1 MAAMDFPQH
10 SKQVLEQ
17 LNQQRQL
24 GLLCDC
30 TFVVNGINFKAH
42 KAVLAACSEYFR
54 MLFVDQKDVVHLDIN
69 NTAGL
74 GQVLD
79 FMYTAKLSLNPDN
92 VEDVLAVAGFLQ
104 MQEIV
109 SACNALKSLTVL
121 AESPVESQEVPAEM
135 GAEKAAVEDKAVAA
149 VTRGDSDKPKQV
161 PPNQEGKEEAPVAA
175 AAQPEEQA
183 EQRDV
188 KEVPAGGADGA
199 ARAGPA
205 DGFPSPTQPAE
216 GAMGGS
222 SPAAEGSVPQHA
234 ATGEVELEGKEEEE
248 EMVAEDEEEA
258 KTPREVQPKLE
269 NGENAEDNESGS
281 TDSGQENSGETR
293 LLRSGTYSDRTES
306 KAYGSVT
313 HKCEDCGKEFTHT
326 GNFKRHIRIHT
337 GEKPFSCRECNK
349 AFSDPA
355 ACKAHEKTH
364 SPLKPYGCEECGKS
378 YRLISLLNLH
388 KKRHTGEAKYR
399 CDDCGKLFTTSGN
412 LKRHQLVHS
421 GEKPYQC
428 DYCGRSFSDPTS
440 KMRHLETHDTDKEH
454 KCPHCDKKFNQV
466 GNLKAHLKI
475 HIADGPLKCR
485 ECGKQFTTSGNLKR
499 HLRIHSGEK
508 PYVCVHCQ
516 RQFADPGALQRHV
529 RIHTGEKP
537 CQCLICGKAF
547 TQASSLI
554 AHVRQHTGEK
564 PYVCERC
571 GKRFVQSS
579 QLANHIRH
587 HDNIRPHKC
596 TVCNKAFVN
605 VGDLSKHIIIHTGE
619 KPFLCD
625 KCGRGFNRVDN
636 LRSHVKTVHQGK
648 AGMKIL
654 EPEDGGEVNIVTV
667 ASDDMVTLATEA
679 LAATAVTQL
688 TVVPVAAAVTADETE
703 ALKAEITKAVKQ
715 VQEAGEEG
723 RGPVACSTGSR
734 PAASPAQASPLPLQ
748 TPTPRSSTPATPA
761 GRNSWTPPAW
771 RSMSASTRPRPSSCS
786 RPTRTFT
793 SNTGPPPPPGKQ
805 SRSSPRGS
813 CSFAPAMP
821 PLSPP
826 PPPWPLCRWPGRA
839 RRPPSDLPALPRLY
853 LKTAAWKWCKK
864 CISGRRD
871 GRNKL
876 QYFLT
881 RVLRPTGPQ
890 RLSGGRGLPSPA
902 LCAPCTCTSG
912 SVPAV
917 GEGGRPPGL
926 EPSSSAPQHQQ
937 LAQRNQGIAL
947 MANGGADGCSH
958 PPGAALGAAAG
969 ARSPLKPLSKLF
981 PSCCS

>member
-30 TFVVNGINFKAH
+30 TFVVDGIDFKAH

-54 MLFVDQKDVVHLDIN
+54 MLFVDQKDVVHLDISN
-69 NTAGL
+69 AAGL
-74 GQVLD
+74 GQVLE
-79 FMYTAKLSLNPDN
+79 FMYTAKLSLSPEN

-109 SACNALKSLTVL
+109 SACNALKSLTVS
-121 AESPVESQEVPAEM
+121 AEPSSEIHKVPAVTGDAKAPGAAEMLGELTRAEQVPSERREVTMPEAAAEPKETAPEEEEGSKETTPRAGAGDTVQDNGPSEVP
-135 GAEKAAVEDKAVAA
+135 G
-149 VTRGDSDKPKQV
+149 SQ
-161 PPNQEGKEEAPVAA
+161 Q
-175 AAQPEEQA
+175 QPE
-183 EQRDV
+183 DTG
-188 KEVPAGGADGA
+188 PS
-199 ARAGPA
+199 RA
-205 DGFPSPTQPAE
+205 
-216 GAMGGS
+216 
-222 SPAAEGSVPQHA
+222 SPAAKCGSSQSSEQEM
-234 ATGEVELEGKEEEE
+234 EVELEGKEEEE
-248 EMVAEDEEEA
+248 ETTAEEEEEEEA
-258 KTPREVQPKLE
+258 KDLKEEHSRLE
-269 NGENAEDNESGS
+269 NGDNPEDNESGG
-281 TDSGQENSGETR
+281 TDSGQENSGEAR

-516 RQFADPGALQRHV
+516 RQFADPGALQRHI

-596 TVCNKAFVN
+596 NVCSKAFVN

-648 AGMKIL
+648 AGIKIL
-654 EPEDGGEVNIVTV
+654 EPEEGDEVNIVTV

-715 VQEAGEEG
+715 VQEADPNTQILYACDSCGEKFLDANSLAQHVRIHTAQALVMFQADTDFYQQYGAATTWQAEQVIQSG
-723 RGPVACSTGSR
+723 ELLFRARDGAEVQTPVAEECQH
-734 PAASPAQASPLPLQ
+734 PA
-748 TPTPRSSTPATPA
+748 
-761 GRNSWTPPAW
+761 
-771 RSMSASTRPRPSSCS
+771 
-786 RPTRTFT
+786 
-793 SNTGPPPPPGKQ
+793 
-805 SRSSPRGS
+805 
-813 CSFAPAMP
+813 
-821 PLSPP
+821 
-826 PPPWPLCRWPGRA
+826 
-839 RRPPSDLPALPRLY
+839 
-853 LKTAAWKWCKK
+853 
-864 CISGRRD
+864 
-871 GRNKL
+871 
-876 QYFLT
+876 
-881 RVLRPTGPQ
+881 
-890 RLSGGRGLPSPA
+890 
-902 LCAPCTCTSG
+902 
-912 SVPAV
+912 
-917 GEGGRPPGL
+917 E
-926 EPSSSAPQHQQ
+926 
-937 LAQRNQGIAL
+937 
-947 MANGGADGCSH
+947 
-958 PPGAALGAAAG
+958 
-969 ARSPLKPLSKLF
+969 
-981 PSCCS
+981 

>member
-1 MAAMDFPQH
+1 MDFPQH

-79 FMYTAKLSLNPDN
+79 FMYT
-92 VEDVLAVAGFLQ
+92 

-121 AESPVESQEVPAEM
+121 AESPVESQEVPAET
-135 GAEKAAVEDKAVAA
+135 GAEKAAGEDKAVAA

-161 PPNQEGKEEAPVAA
+161 PPTQEGKEEAPEAA

-183 EQRDV
+183 EQLDV
-188 KEVPAGGADGA
+188 KEVPAEGQQPGA
-199 ARAGPA
+199 A
-205 DGFPSPTQPAE
+205 
-216 GAMGGS
+216 
-222 SPAAEGSVPQHA
+222 
-234 ATGEVELEGKEEEE
+234 EVELEGKEEEG
-248 EMVAEDEEEA
+248 EMAAEDEEEA
-258 KTPREVQPKLE
+258 KIPKEVQPKLE

-355 ACKAHEKTH
+355 FYPLLLH

-412 LKRHQLVHS
+412 LKRHQL
-421 GEKPYQC
+421 
-428 DYCGRSFSDPTS
+428 
-440 KMRHLETHDTDKEH
+440 THDTDKEH

-667 ASDDMVTLATEA
+667 ASDEMVTLATEA

-715 VQEAGEEG
+715 VQEADPNTQILYACDSCGEKFLDATSLAQHV
-723 RGPVACSTGSR
+723 RIHT
-734 PAASPAQASPLPLQ
+734 AQALVMFQADTDFYQQYGAATATWQTEQVLPTGELLFRARDA
-748 TPTPRSSTPATPA
+748 PSEPPATPL
-761 GRNSWTPPAW
+761 
-771 RSMSASTRPRPSSCS
+771 
-786 RPTRTFT
+786 
-793 SNTGPPPPPGKQ
+793 
-805 SRSSPRGS
+805 
-813 CSFAPAMP
+813 APV
-821 PLSPP
+821 PL
-826 PPPWPLCRWPGRA
+826 A
-839 RRPPSDLPALPRLY
+839 
-853 LKTAAWKWCKK
+853 
-864 CISGRRD
+864 
-871 GRNKL
+871 
-876 QYFLT
+876 
-881 RVLRPTGPQ
+881 
-890 RLSGGRGLPSPA
+890 
-902 LCAPCTCTSG
+902 
-912 SVPAV
+912 
-917 GEGGRPPGL
+917 GEGQ
-926 EPSSSAPQHQQ
+926 APTE
-937 LAQRNQGIAL
+937 
-947 MANGGADGCSH
+947 
-958 PPGAALGAAAG
+958 
-969 ARSPLKPLSKLF
+969 
-981 PSCCS
+981 

>member
-1 MAAMDFPQH
+1 MDFPQH
-10 SKQVLEQ
+10 SQQVLEQ

-30 TFVVNGINFKAH
+30 TFVVDGIDFKAH
-42 KAVLAACSEYFR
+42 KAVLAACSDYFR
-54 MLFVDQKDVVHLDIN
+54 MLFVDQKDVVHLDISN
-69 NTAGL
+69 AAGL
-74 GQVLD
+74 GHVLE
-79 FMYTAKLSLNPDN
+79 FMYTAKLSLSPDN

-109 SACNALKSLTVL
+109 SACNALKSLTVPSENPPGMNQQPSEIGADKVTADTKTL
-121 AESPVESQEVPAEM
+121 VVAEALGEPDKA
-135 GAEKAAVEDKAVAA
+135 KAAAPD
-149 VTRGDSDKPKQV
+149 T
-161 PPNQEGKEEAPVAA
+161 EGKEEKPEAT
-175 AAQPEEQA
+175 AQPEAPEEQPVGQ
-183 EQRDV
+183 EGEPPRSDTLG
-188 KEVPAGGADGA
+188 PAVTPSTPCPDTSVLTGTGADIQGNPKVDIP
-199 ARAGPA
+199 GLPQ
-205 DGFPSPTQPAE
+205 PSDSTEEE
-216 GAMGGS
+216 GEMI
-222 SPAAEGSVPQHA
+222 
-234 ATGEVELEGKEEEE
+234 VEEEDEGKIPEEE
-248 EMVAEDEEEA
+248 
-258 KTPREVQPKLE
+258 PVQLE
-269 NGENAEDNESGS
+269 NEENTEDNESGS
-281 TDSGQENSGETR
+281 TDSGQENSGEPCV
-293 LLRSGTYSDRTES
+293 LRSGTYSDRTES

-364 SPLKPYGCEECGKS
+364 SPLKPYSCEECGKS

-388 KKRHTGEAKYR
+388 KKRHTGEARYR
-399 CDDCGKLFTTSGN
+399 CEDCGKLFTTSGN

-648 AGMKIL
+648 AGIKIL
-654 EPEDGGEVNIVTV
+654 EPEEGDEVNIVTV
-667 ASDDMVTLATEA
+667 ASNDMVTLATEA

-688 TVVPVAAAVTADETE
+688 T
-703 ALKAEITKAVKQ
+703 
-715 VQEAGEEG
+715 GELG
-723 RGPVACSTGSR
+723 GPIG
-734 PAASPAQASPLPLQ
+734 
-748 TPTPRSSTPATPA
+748 TPA
-761 GRNSWTPPAW
+761 
-771 RSMSASTRPRPSSCS
+771 
-786 RPTRTFT
+786 
-793 SNTGPPPPPGKQ
+793 PPPFL
-805 SRSSPRGS
+805 
-813 CSFAPAMP
+813 CVF
-821 PLSPP
+821 LSPP
-826 PPPWPLCRWPGRA
+826 ADPNTQI
-839 RRPPSDLPALPRLY
+839 LY
-853 LKTAAWKWCKK
+853 ACDSCGEK
-864 CISGRRD
+864 
-871 GRNKL
+871 
-876 QYFLT
+876 FLD
-881 RVLRPTGPQ
+881 
-890 RLSGGRGLPSPA
+890 A
-902 LCAPCTCTSG
+902 
-912 SVPAV
+912 
-917 GEGGRPPGL
+917 
-926 EPSSSAPQHQQ
+926 SS
-937 LAQRNQGIAL
+937 LAQHVRIHTAQAL
-947 MANGGADGCSH
+947 VMFQAEPDFYQPYGN
-958 PPGAALGAAAG
+958 AG
-969 ARSPLKPLSKLF
+969 WPAEQ
-981 PSCCS
+981 

>member
-1 MAAMDFPQH
+1 MEFPQH

-30 TFVVNGINFKAH
+30 TFVVDGINFKAH

-54 MLFVDQKDVVHLDIN
+54 MLFVDQKDVVHLDISN
-69 NTAGL
+69 AAGRLFSL
-74 GQVLD
+74 GQVLE

-92 VEDVLAVAGFLQ
+92 VEDVMAVAGFLQ

-109 SACNALKSLTVL
+109 SACNALKSLSMP
-121 AESPVESQEVPAEM
+121 AESPAESQQHPAEI
-135 GAEKAAVEDKAVAA
+135 GTDKATVEDKKVAEPL
-149 VTRGDSDKPKQV
+149 GDLDKTKPV
-161 PPNQEGKEEAPVAA
+161 PP
-175 AAQPEEQA
+175 
-183 EQRDV
+183 D
-188 KEVPAGGADGA
+188 
-199 ARAGPA
+199 
-205 DGFPSPTQPAE
+205 
-216 GAMGGS
+216 
-222 SPAAEGSVPQHA
+222 
-234 ATGEVELEGKEEEE
+234 LEGKEETPAAAAATQPEVQAEQLSGQKGEPPWDTPDSAEE
-248 EMVAEDEEEA
+248 GEVTAEEEEEA
-258 KTPREVQPKLE
+258 KIPEEEQPRLE

-293 LLRSGTYSDRTES
+293 LLRSGTYSDRTET

-440 KMRHLETHDTDKEH
+440 KMRHLETHDTNKEH

-596 TVCNKAFVN
+596 SVCNKAFVN

-648 AGMKIL
+648 AGIKIL
-654 EPEDGGEVNIVTV
+654 EPEEGDEVNIVTV

-688 TVVPVAAAVTADETE
+688 TVVPVAAA
-703 ALKAEITKAVKQ
+703 EITKAVKQ
-715 VQEAGEEG
+715 VQEADPNTQILYACDSCGEKFLDASSLAQHVRIHTAQALVMFQADTDFYQQYGPAGAWQAEQVIPAGELLFRTRDAPPEPTAAPLAPAPGAGEG
-723 RGPVACSTGSR
+723 Q
-734 PAASPAQASPLPLQ
+734 SPA
-748 TPTPRSSTPATPA
+748 
-761 GRNSWTPPAW
+761 
-771 RSMSASTRPRPSSCS
+771 
-786 RPTRTFT
+786 
-793 SNTGPPPPPGKQ
+793 
-805 SRSSPRGS
+805 
-813 CSFAPAMP
+813 
-821 PLSPP
+821 
-826 PPPWPLCRWPGRA
+826 
-839 RRPPSDLPALPRLY
+839 
-853 LKTAAWKWCKK
+853 
-864 CISGRRD
+864 
-871 GRNKL
+871 
-876 QYFLT
+876 
-881 RVLRPTGPQ
+881 
-890 RLSGGRGLPSPA
+890 
-902 LCAPCTCTSG
+902 
-912 SVPAV
+912 
-917 GEGGRPPGL
+917 E
-926 EPSSSAPQHQQ
+926 
-937 LAQRNQGIAL
+937 
-947 MANGGADGCSH
+947 
-958 PPGAALGAAAG
+958 
-969 ARSPLKPLSKLF
+969 
-981 PSCCS
+981 

>member
-1 MAAMDFPQH
+1 MDFPQH
-10 SKQVLEQ
+10 SKQVLER

-30 TFVVNGINFKAH
+30 TFVVDGIDFKAH
-42 KAVLAACSEYFR
+42 KAVLAACSDYFR
-54 MLFVDQKDVVHLDIN
+54 MLFVDQKDVVHLDISN
-69 NTAGL
+69 AAGL
-74 GQVLD
+74 GQVLE
-79 FMYTAKLSLNPDN
+79 FMYTARLSLSPDN

-104 MQEIV
+104 MQEVV
-109 SACNALKSLTVL
+109 SACNALKAL
-121 AESPVESQEVPAEM
+121 AGRP
-135 GAEKAAVEDKAVAA
+135 
-149 VTRGDSDKPKQV
+149 
-161 PPNQEGKEEAPVAA
+161 
-175 AAQPEEQA
+175 
-183 EQRDV
+183 
-188 KEVPAGGADGA
+188 DGA
-199 ARAGPA
+199 APSREAPAGARPLR
-205 DGFPSPTQPAE
+205 FPGRRRRPR
-216 GAMGGS
+216 
-222 SPAAEGSVPQHA
+222 A
-234 ATGEVELEGKEEEE
+234 ATRRPRAARPPQVRWGPPWHPLCPGAVWGRPQRPGSALSAARESQGSCRNGLTPVALNLCSGLGKTHRGCVSDAASHFWNPCFLNAETGLEGKEEEE
-248 EMVAEDEEEA
+248 ETTVEEEEEA
-258 KTPREVQPKLE
+258 KGAEEEQPRLE
-269 NGENAEDNESGS
+269 NGDNAEDNESGS
-281 TDSGQENSGETR
+281 TDSGQETSGESR
-293 LLRSGTYSDRTES
+293 LLRSGSYSDRTES

-313 HKCEDCGKEFTHT
+313 HKCEVRPARPRGRPRGVGTGHTRPSLRPQDCGKEFTHT

-364 SPLKPYGCEECGKS
+364 SPLKPYSCEECGKS

-537 CQCLICGKAF
+537 CQCRLCGKAF

-605 VGDLSKHIIIHTGE
+605 VGDLSKHIIIHTGGSGLPPRAAAAPSPPLTAASAAPGE

-648 AGMKIL
+648 AGIKIL
-654 EPEDGGEVNIVTV
+654 EPEEGDEVNIVTV
-667 ASDDMVTLATEA
+667 ASEDMVTLATEA
-679 LAATAVTQL
+679 LATTAVTQL

-715 VQEAGEEG
+715 VQEAD
-723 RGPVACSTGSR
+723 PNTQILYACDSCGDKFLDANSLAQHVRIHT
-734 PAASPAQASPLPLQ
+734 AQALVMFQADTDFYQQYGAAAAWPAEQVIQAGELLFR
-748 TPTPRSSTPATPA
+748 PRDGAAEGPA
-761 GRNSWTPPAW
+761 PPAE
-771 RSMSASTRPRPSSCS
+771 A
-786 RPTRTFT
+786 
-793 SNTGPPPPPGKQ
+793 PPPPE
-805 SRSSPRGS
+805 
-813 CSFAPAMP
+813 APA
-821 PLSPP
+821 
-826 PPPWPLCRWPGRA
+826 
-839 RRPPSDLPALPRLY
+839 
-853 LKTAAWKWCKK
+853 
-864 CISGRRD
+864 
-871 GRNKL
+871 
-876 QYFLT
+876 
-881 RVLRPTGPQ
+881 
-890 RLSGGRGLPSPA
+890 
-902 LCAPCTCTSG
+902 
-912 SVPAV
+912 
-917 GEGGRPPGL
+917 E
-926 EPSSSAPQHQQ
+926 
-937 LAQRNQGIAL
+937 
-947 MANGGADGCSH
+947 
-958 PPGAALGAAAG
+958 
-969 ARSPLKPLSKLF
+969 
-981 PSCCS
+981 

>member
-1 MAAMDFPQH
+1 MEFPQH

-30 TFVVNGINFKAH
+30 TFVVDGINFKAH

-54 MLFVDQKDVVHLDIN
+54 MLFVDQKDVVHLDISN
-69 NTAGL
+69 AAGL
-74 GQVLD
+74 GQVLE

-109 SACNALKSLTVL
+109 SACNALKSLSVP
-121 AESPVESQEVPAEM
+121 AESPAENEQPPAEI
-135 GAEKAAVEDKAVAA
+135 GTDKATVEDKTLVAEA
-149 VTRGDSDKPKQV
+149 LGDLDKIKPV
-161 PPNQEGKEEAPVAA
+161 PPDLEGKEETPTAAA
-175 AAQPEEQA
+175 AAQPEAQA
-183 EQRDV
+183 EQL
-188 KEVPAGGADGA
+188 GGQKDA
-199 ARAGPA
+199 AIREGPNA
-205 DGFPSPTQPAE
+205 EFTGHPQPVESAV
-216 GAMGGS
+216 G
-222 SPAAEGSVPQHA
+222 SPAAKGNVSQGTE
-234 ATGEVELEGKEEEE
+234 TGEMKLEGKEEEGEMTAE
-248 EMVAEDEEEA
+248 EEEEA
-258 KTPREVQPKLE
+258 KIPEEEQPRLE

-293 LLRSGTYSDRTES
+293 LLRSGTYSDRTET

-485 ECGKQFTTSGNLKR
+485 ECGKQFTTSGSCSPANWPTTSATTIISDPTNAASATKPSSTWGISPSTSLSTLVAPFKSLTTPQIFNHPQLPDLVPR
-499 HLRIHSGEK
+499 GEAV
-508 PYVCVHCQ
+508 P
-516 RQFADPGALQRHV
+516 
-529 RIHTGEKP
+529 
-537 CQCLICGKAF
+537 
-547 TQASSLI
+547 
-554 AHVRQHTGEK
+554 VRQVRAAASTGW
-564 PYVCERC
+564 
-571 GKRFVQSS
+571 
-579 QLANHIRH
+579 
-587 HDNIRPHKC
+587 
-596 TVCNKAFVN
+596 
-605 VGDLSKHIIIHTGE
+605 
-619 KPFLCD
+619 
-625 KCGRGFNRVDN
+625 DN

-648 AGMKIL
+648 AGIKIL
-654 EPEDGGEVNIVTV
+654 EPEEGDEVNIVTV

-715 VQEAGEEG
+715 VQEADPNTQILYACDSCGEKFLD
-723 RGPVACSTGSR
+723 
-734 PAASPAQASPLPLQ
+734 ASSLAQHVRIHTAQALVMFQ
-748 TPTPRSSTPATPA
+748 ADTDFYQQYGPRLA
-761 GRNSWTPPAW
+761 GRA
-771 RSMSASTRPRPSSCS
+771 
-786 RPTRTFT
+786 
-793 SNTGPPPPPGKQ
+793 GPPRRGAALPPP
-805 SRSSPRGS
+805 RHPPR
-813 CSFAPAMP
+813 AP
-821 PLSPP
+821 
-826 PPPWPLCRWPGRA
+826 
-839 RRPPSDLPALPRLY
+839 RRPPGPR
-853 LKTAAWKWCKK
+853 AQ
-864 CISGRRD
+864 RR
-871 GRNKL
+871 G
-876 QYFLT
+876 
-881 RVLRPTGPQ
+881 
-890 RLSGGRGLPSPA
+890 
-902 LCAPCTCTSG
+902 G
-912 SVPAV
+912 SVP
-917 GEGGRPPGL
+917 
-926 EPSSSAPQHQQ
+926 PSV
-937 LAQRNQGIAL
+937 
-947 MANGGADGCSH
+947 
-958 PPGAALGAAAG
+958 
-969 ARSPLKPLSKLF
+969 
-981 PSCCS
+981 

>member
-1 MAAMDFPQH
+1 MDFPQH

-30 TFVVNGINFKAH
+30 TFVVDGIDFKAH

-54 MLFVDQKDVVHLDIN
+54 MLFVDQKDVVHLDISN
-69 NTAGL
+69 AAGRL
-74 GQVLD
+74 ITLLFH
-79 FMYTAKLSLNPDN
+79 FMYTAKLSLNSDN

-109 SACNALKSLTVL
+109 SACHALKSL
-121 AESPVESQEVPAEM
+121 AVPAVSPTESHFLESVWDL
-135 GAEKAAVEDKAVAA
+135 GTLLAAVEVPLHGQPKLDRSSLAGADKATVKDKAS
-149 VTRGDSDKPKQV
+149 VTEALGDLDKTKPV
-161 PPNQEGKEEAPVAA
+161 PPDAEGKEETPTATAA
-175 AAQPEEQA
+175 HPEAQVEQL
-183 EQRDV
+183 
-188 KEVPAGGADGA
+188 
-199 ARAGPA
+199 
-205 DGFPSPTQPAE
+205 
-216 GAMGGS
+216 
-222 SPAAEGSVPQHA
+222 
-234 ATGEVELEGKEEEE
+234 EVELEGKEEEG
-248 EMVAEDEEEA
+248 EMTAEEEEET
-258 KTPREVQPKLE
+258 KIPKEGQPQLE

-281 TDSGQENSGETR
+281 TDSGQENLGETR

-529 RIHTGEKP
+529 RIHTGRDTALLFPKGEKP

-547 TQASSLI
+547 TQA
-554 AHVRQHTGEK
+554 
-564 PYVCERC
+564 
-571 GKRFVQSS
+571 
-579 QLANHIRH
+579 
-587 HDNIRPHKC
+587 
-596 TVCNKAFVN
+596 
-605 VGDLSKHIIIHTGE
+605 
-619 KPFLCD
+619 
-625 KCGRGFNRVDN
+625 
-636 LRSHVKTVHQGK
+636 
-648 AGMKIL
+648 M
-654 EPEDGGEVNIVTV
+654 
-667 ASDDMVTLATEA
+667 
-679 LAATAVTQL
+679 
-688 TVVPVAAAVTADETE
+688 VPVAAAVTADETE

-715 VQEAGEEG
+715 VQEADPNTQILYACDSCGEKFLDATSLAQHV
-723 RGPVACSTGSR
+723 RIHT
-734 PAASPAQASPLPLQ
+734 AQALVMFQADTDFYQQYGTAAAWQ
-748 TPTPRSSTPATPA
+748 TEQVIPAGELLFRTRDGPPETPATPLAPQPTA
-761 GRNSWTPPAW
+761 GE
-771 RSMSASTRPRPSSCS
+771 
-786 RPTRTFT
+786 
-793 SNTGPPPPPGKQ
+793 GQPPP
-805 SRSSPRGS
+805 
-813 CSFAPAMP
+813 
-821 PLSPP
+821 
-826 PPPWPLCRWPGRA
+826 
-839 RRPPSDLPALPRLY
+839 
-853 LKTAAWKWCKK
+853 
-864 CISGRRD
+864 
-871 GRNKL
+871 
-876 QYFLT
+876 
-881 RVLRPTGPQ
+881 
-890 RLSGGRGLPSPA
+890 
-902 LCAPCTCTSG
+902 
-912 SVPAV
+912 
-917 GEGGRPPGL
+917 E
-926 EPSSSAPQHQQ
+926 
-937 LAQRNQGIAL
+937 
-947 MANGGADGCSH
+947 
-958 PPGAALGAAAG
+958 
-969 ARSPLKPLSKLF
+969 
-981 PSCCS
+981 

>member
-1 MAAMDFPQH
+1 MDFPQH

-30 TFVVNGINFKAH
+30 TFVVDGIDFKAH

-54 MLFVDQKDVVHLDIN
+54 MLFVDQKDVVHLDISN
-69 NTAGL
+69 AAGL
-74 GQVLD
+74 GQVLE

-109 SACNALKSLTVL
+109 SACNALKSL
-121 AESPVESQEVPAEM
+121 AVPAESAARSQE
-135 GAEKAAVEDKAVAA
+135 GPAEIGTEKVADEDKTAA
-149 VTRGDSDKPKQV
+149 AEGPGDCDEAKQM
-161 PPNQEGKEEAPVAA
+161 PPGQEGKEETLMAMTAR
-175 AAQPEEQA
+175 PEEQTEQLESKAIAA
-183 EQRDV
+183 EDDAVR
-188 KEVPAGGADGA
+188 EVP
-199 ARAGPA
+199 PA
-205 DGFPSPTQPAE
+205 EFPSRQPSAE
-216 GAMGGS
+216 SVIGS
-222 SPAAEGSVPQHA
+222 SPVVKGSVPPGAEQGA
-234 ATGEVELEGKEEEE
+234 GLGEMELEGKEEDEE
-248 EMVAEDEEEA
+248 TTGEEEEEA
-258 KTPREVQPKLE
+258 KIVEEEQPRLQ

-648 AGMKIL
+648 AGIKIL
-654 EPEDGGEVNIVTV
+654 EPEEGDEVNIVTV

-715 VQEAGEEG
+715 VQEADPNTQILYACDSCGEKFLDANSLAQHV
-723 RGPVACSTGSR
+723 RIHT
-734 PAASPAQASPLPLQ
+734 AQALVMFQADTDFYQQYGAATTWQAEQVIQSGELLFRARDGAAEVPAPLAEAP
-748 TPTPRSSTPATPA
+748 
-761 GRNSWTPPAW
+761 PPAE
-771 RSMSASTRPRPSSCS
+771 
-786 RPTRTFT
+786 
-793 SNTGPPPPPGKQ
+793 
-805 SRSSPRGS
+805 
-813 CSFAPAMP
+813 APA
-821 PLSPP
+821 
-826 PPPWPLCRWPGRA
+826 
-839 RRPPSDLPALPRLY
+839 
-853 LKTAAWKWCKK
+853 
-864 CISGRRD
+864 
-871 GRNKL
+871 
-876 QYFLT
+876 
-881 RVLRPTGPQ
+881 
-890 RLSGGRGLPSPA
+890 
-902 LCAPCTCTSG
+902 
-912 SVPAV
+912 
-917 GEGGRPPGL
+917 E
-926 EPSSSAPQHQQ
+926 
-937 LAQRNQGIAL
+937 
-947 MANGGADGCSH
+947 
-958 PPGAALGAAAG
+958 
-969 ARSPLKPLSKLF
+969 
-981 PSCCS
+981 